1 MKTSIQEDF
10 DISKHIEILEKRYKN
25 KFGVIAGYLP
35 QDIKYI
41 GKWLS
46 NTVEASQKEME
57 AAGDSYALAPSILD
71 MKIMLESNSGL
82 AYYVNAMIIQGYN
95 VHSHYEPNVPYGIKT
110 IEDLLVAM
118 NYIIQRAPKFQPE
131 VSHSAFPMSG
141 LFVYM
146 MATPTGWY
154 VLKETNFNNSLREI
168 LKAWCNYLDSTDSLY
183 VVTTGSDGW
192 LSKASVKANNLD
204 QFVTQE
210 TKDKDPIH
218 WGFTSFNDY
227 FHREIID
234 ICRPLDGKDNDAV
247 IVSANDGTVYRLAR
261 GVKLTD
267 DFETKSQNYS
277 LNNMLDGSPYT
288 ENFKGGDVLQTFLSG
303 HDYHRW
309 SAPIS
314 GEVVEARVIN
324 GFMFSELPV
333 EGWDSSAGTKSQ
345 GYEAN
350 VNTRGLIIIKHRD
363 PKIGLVAVMP
373 IGITEISSVEI
384 RKKNGDPIVK
394 GTQIEKGEE
403 LGWFSYG
410 GSSLCLVFQ
419 QGAIKQF
426 TVVNPDKSVDSNNGP
441 FVRVRAQVAI
451 ANTSLKKLQ
460 PSPTT

>member
-1 MKTSIQEDF
+1 MKTAKQEDF
-10 DISKHIEILEKRYKN
+10 DVEKHLERIREQYKN
-25 KFGVIAGYLP
+25 RFGVVAGYLP
-35 QDIKYI
+35 KDIKHI

-46 NTVEASQKEME
+46 KTVEASKNEKKT
-57 AAGDSYALAPSILD
+57 AGSNYTLAPSILN
-71 MKIMLESNSGL
+71 MQTMLENNPGL

-95 VHSHYEPNVPYGIKT
+95 FHSHYEPNVPYGIKT

-118 NYIIQRAPKFQPE
+118 NYIIQRAPKFEPH

-154 VLKETNFNNSLREI
+154 VLKETDFNNSLREI
-168 LKAWCNYLDSTDSLY
+168 LKAWCTYLDTKESLY
-183 VVTTGSDGW
+183 VVTTAADGW
-192 LSKASVKANNLD
+192 LSPASVKANNLD

-210 TKDKDPIH
+210 TRDKDPTN

-234 ICRPLDGKDNDAV
+234 ICRPLDGPDNDAV

-261 GVKLTD
+261 GVKLAD
-267 DFETKSQNYS
+267 NFETKSQNYS
-277 LNNMLDGSPYT
+277 LSNMLDESLYT
-288 ENFKGGDVLQTFLSG
+288 EKFVGGDVLQTFLSG

-309 SAPIS
+309 RAPIS

-333 EGWDSSAGTKSQ
+333 EGWDPSGGTKSQ

-373 IGITEISSVEI
+373 IGITEISSVKI
-384 RKKNGDPIVK
+384 RNKNGNPIVK
-394 GTQIEKGEE
+394 GDYINKGEE

-410 GSSLCLVFQ
+410 GSSLCLIFQ
-419 QGAIKQF
+419 QGAVKQF
-426 TVVNPDKSVDSNNGP
+426 TVVNPDKSINSDDGP
-441 FVRVRAQVAI
+441 YVRVRAQVAI
-451 ANTSLKKLQ
+451 ANTSLKKLHQ
-460 PSPTT
+460 PTTT